1 MVSKTMDTIE
11 AATNRRVSVVIEVT
25 NTMETTTPMATITI
39 ISLMDTSIAA
49 RSLVVKNRR
58 IMEMVKSLT
67 SKTTIIITTTRT

>member
-11 AATNRRVSVVIEVT
+11 AATNRKVSVVIEVT
-25 NTMETTTPMATITI
+25 NTTETTTPMATITI

>member
-11 AATNRRVSVVIEVT
+11 AATNRRISVVIEVT
-25 NTMETTTPMATITI
+25 NTMETVTLMATITI

-49 RSLVVKNRR
+49 RSLVVKNKR

-67 SKTTIIITTTRT
+67 SKTTIITTTSRT